1 MVLESYK
8 QFQRLLKDFRWFKKI
23 VRVYE
28 DLQGFLR
35 VLKGFKKSHLLDFMK
50 IEFSSW
56 LLNGDQLCLVC
67 QDLRISS
74 IIFQFEVGWSL
85 SQLLSEWSP
94 LVEAGV
100 KI

>member
-50 IEFSSW
+50 IEFSS
-56 LLNGDQLCLVC
+56 
-67 QDLRISS
+67 
-74 IIFQFEVGWSL
+74 
-85 SQLLSEWSP
+85 
-94 LVEAGV
+94 
-100 KI
+100 